1 LLATRELYGHLRE
14 SASHGKDCIL
24 FYREA
29 HQQGERWES
38 LFDRLNK
45 AASLIV

>member
-1 LLATRELYGHLRE
+1 LV
-14 SASHGKDCIL
+14 

-29 HQQGERWES
+29 HHVGERWES

-45 AASLIV
+45 AASLIL